1 MNVNPFL
8 DASRQEDLYG
18 HSRRL
23 ASRTGA
29 LMRAKTAGRPVP
41 ETIAELV
48 NAYVRDPDRR
58 LGTVADIGCGRGT
71 SSRVL
76 AEQLRPLRLMGIDA
90 SAALLATARDRV
102 GEVPGVDLSFIEGD
116 FHQLPLGSGTCDV
129 AVAAFC
135 LYHSPQPERAI
146 EEISRT
152 LAPQG
157 LAVLVTKSL
166 DSYSEMDGLVASAGL
181 DPYAGEHESLYASAH
196 SGNLADL
203 ARHGLDVVA
212 VDHEE
217 HVFRFQGH
225 EHVAEYLATNPK
237 YDLAPGMYGN
247 PAALAAAL
255 HEFLPDQPVTTTSVI
270 TYLVAERRKEPA

>member
-1 MNVNPFL
+1 MTVNPFL
-8 DASRQEDLYG
+8 DTSRQADLYG
-18 HSRRL
+18 HPGRL
-23 ASRTGA
+23 AGRTSA

-41 ETIAELV
+41 ETIASLV
-48 NAYVRDPDRR
+48 NAHDKSPARR

-76 AEQLRPLRLMGIDA
+76 AERLRPLRLVGIDA
-90 SAALLATARDRV
+90 SAGLLAAARERV
-102 GEVPGVDLSFIEGD
+102 GKIPGVDVSFTEGD

-129 AVAAFC
+129 TVAAFC
-135 LYHSPQPERAI
+135 LYHSPQPERVI
-146 EEISRT
+146 EELSRA

-166 DSYSEMDGLVASAGL
+166 DSYSEMDGLVATSGL

-203 ARHGLDVVA
+203 ARYCLDVIAVA
-212 VDHEE
+212 HEE
-217 HVFRFQGH
+217 HVFHFGGH
-225 EHVAEYLATNPK
+225 DHVAEYLATNPK
-237 YDLAPGMYGN
+237 YDFAPGLYGN
-247 PAALAAAL
+247 PAALAASL

-270 TYLVAERRKEPA
+270 TYVVARRRKEQA